1 MEDLV
6 VSIIQ
11 EFYSQFGIKYKL
23 HEDWSLLLHR
33 YFAFRL
39 KYIKRTKRH
48 IMVSKELSSK
58 LNNHPTKDSCFTIF
72 DSIIRGIDINPYQG
86 KGLAKADFH
95 DDMFNDWGIHHL
107 HLNNTKNNPSDYF
120 VKRSDYLLFVRF
132 TDTTAYILDV
142 YLHKEKNIWGKKALI
157 KIIHDNWPE
166 TIADKRVGRLYPD
179 FSDEEIQT
187 VRHKGYTFGINID
200 ENTGYLFLGHGYAAS
215 GDNMMAGFIAD
226 EVHRWMWQNEY
237 IFNSDKQEFTKLLR
251 KQLWLNQ
258 QS

>member
-1 MEDLV
+1 MEELV

-11 EFYSQFGIKYKL
+11 EFYLLFGIKYEL
-23 HEDWSLLLHR
+23 HDDWSLLLHR

-39 KYIKRTKRH
+39 KYITVGKRDIR
-48 IMVSKELSSK
+48 VSKELSSK
-58 LNNHPTKDSCFTIF
+58 LNTHSAKDSCFTIF
-72 DSIIRGIDINPYQG
+72 STIINGVDINPYQG
-86 KGLAKADFH
+86 KGLIDADFH

-107 HLNNTKNNPSDYF
+107 HLSNTKNNPIDYF

-132 TDTTAYILDV
+132 TDTTAYILDI

-179 FSDEEIQT
+179 FSDEEVQS
-187 VRHKGYTFGINID
+187 VRRKGYTFGINID
-200 ENTGYLFLGHGYAAS
+200 ENTGYLFLGHGYAS
-215 GDNMMAGFIAD
+215 SRDNMMAGRIAD
-226 EVHRWMWQNEY
+226 EVHRWMWKNEHL
-237 IFNSDKQEFTKLLR
+237 FNNNKQEFIRLLR
-251 KQLWLNQ
+251 EQLWFNK